1 MKMIA
6 PDSTW
11 NLPPTVKQTRTIAR
25 LCRARGITEPLE
37 EQPSNRLEAS
47 RLIRQLTK
55 PNGRR

>member
-11 NLPPTVKQTRTIAR
+11 NLPPTGRQTRTIAR

-37 EQPSNRLEAS
+37 ERPSNRLEAS
-47 RLIRQLTK
+47 RLIRQLAK
-55 PNGRR
+55 SNGRR